1 MDVHDGLA
9 GALVAVDAEVV
20 AVGRIFLVDE
30 LFALVQKVVH
40 RLLLFG
46 RYVEV
51 VLHVALRDYQKMPR
65 IDGHHVEYGVS
76 ELVFE
81 HVVFQLAEYAVHD
94 YSSSS
99 KNLSVGASPQSESR
113 R

>member
-1 MDVHDGLA
+1 MS
-9 GALVAVDAEVV
+9 
-20 AVGRIFLVDE
+20 
-30 LFALVQKVVH
+30 
-40 RLLLFG
+40 
-46 RYVEV
+46 
-51 VLHVALRDYQKMPR
+51 R
-65 IDGHHVEYGVS
+65 IDGHHVEYGVG

-81 HVVFQLAEYAVHD
+81 HVVFKLAEYAVHD